1 MVGAWEDRTVS
12 AQTLE
17 MDDAQ
22 LNPRGSAGN
31 GTQRSIVTLV
41 GQFSIE
47 TRYPAAFFIEVF
59 SAAATERAVRNAL
72 ARLVAR
78 GFLVSSRVG
87 RTTWFEIS
95 TAAKLRHERRISHL
109 LTFGSAPV
117 GWDGTWT
124 IVLFSVPEDER
135 ALRNVMR
142 RQLSSM
148 GFSLLYDGAWVCP
161 SDQAQEARESL
172 ATLGVSAATVIRTDD
187 ATGVTPSGELALAL
201 RLDERRSGYERF
213 LEDYQP
219 VALQLTE
226 GIVPELQA
234 VTLRTELLE
243 AWRFLA
249 DRDRLVPDILLPA
262 DWPRAAARDLFCRIY
277 DGLAIAAQA
286 QVQAAF
292 ERAAPGSGV
301 RLDAF
306 TTDNF

>member
-1 MVGAWEDRTVS
+1 MSV
-12 AQTLE
+12 QTLE
-17 MDDAQ
+17 MEDAQ

-31 GTQRSIVTLV
+31 GTQRSIVTLI

-47 TRYPAAFFIEVF
+47 NRYPAAFFIDVF
-59 SAAATERAVRNAL
+59 SSVATERAVRNAL

-87 RTTWFEIS
+87 RSTWFGVS
-95 TAAKLRHERRISHL
+95 TAAKLRHERRLSHL

-117 GWDGTWT
+117 EWDGTWT

-135 ALRNVMR
+135 PLRNVLR
-142 RQLSSM
+142 RQLSTM
-148 GFSLLYDGAWVCP
+148 GFSLLYDGAWVSP
-161 SDQAQEARESL
+161 SDQAQEAREGL
-172 ATLGVSAATVIRTDD
+172 ASLGVSAATVIRTDD
-187 ATGVTPSGELALAL
+187 ATGVTSSGELALAL
-201 RLDERRSGYERF
+201 RLDERRTSYERF

-219 VALQLTE
+219 VALQLAE
-226 GIVPELQA
+226 GALAEAEA

-243 AWRFLA
+243 AWRLLA
-249 DRDRLVPDILLPA
+249 DRDRLVPDLLLPT
-262 DWPRAAARDLFCRIY
+262 DWPRAAARELFCRIY

-301 RLDAF
+301 TLEAF
-306 TTDNF
+306 TTNNF